1 MLQRL
6 DEVQSYVLLRRWQS
20 DYKEEAAASQ
30 LSAAHLE
37 SIMEYYGLE
46 RSYAAESLKLLIQLS
61 QRMTRSQDSNQSY
74 DLAELH
80 EDQTSHLFCLA

>member
-1 MLQRL
+1 MFVLQRL

-20 DYKEEAAASQ
+20 DHKEEAAAAQ

-37 SIMEYYGLE
+37 SIMEFYSLE

-61 QRMTRSQDSNQSY
+61 QGMTQST
-74 DLAELH
+74 
-80 EDQTSHLFCLA
+80 Q